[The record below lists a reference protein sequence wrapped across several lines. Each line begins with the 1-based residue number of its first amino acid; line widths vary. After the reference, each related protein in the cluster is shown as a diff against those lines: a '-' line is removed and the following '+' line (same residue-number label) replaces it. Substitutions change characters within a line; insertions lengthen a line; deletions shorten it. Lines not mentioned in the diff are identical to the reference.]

1 MAKNKKKLSPKRKT
15 SSKTKKQIRIK
26 KLPEKRI
33 TRPSGKEK
41 KLPAKKKYP
50 ATPKQR
56 KVTSEEKK
64 QQRTEKEKLP
74 AEIKKIRK
82 EVTATASAT
91 KNFERTKAFKEFEK
105 KVLSKTSPKNQLK
118 AKKFLAEQ
126 YNVKGKPIESVI
138 SKANKKFSQSDFD
151 QTRTYKS
158 FKKKF
163 LRKTDADYLKKIRD
177 FWEQQFKK
185 GISLREVKKQTL
197 DRFVYDTRNR
207 FYKSKKPYIGK
218 TAFKKNAKGEWTGG
232 KPKKRYMW
240 RDRVTGRWIKGKNVF
255 KALLKA
261 LEPFHV
267 RNYMQK
273 HKIKD
278 YQKARKKY
286 LKEIKN
292 KSLSQIVQLY
302 GIYLH

>member
-1 MAKNKKKLSPKRKT
+1 MARKKSSAKKK
-15 SSKTKKQIRIK
+15 SSSRAKK

-41 KLPAKKKYP
+41 KLPVKKKYP
-50 ATPKQR
+50 QTKAQ
-56 KVTSEEKK
+56 K
-64 QQRTEKEKLP
+64 QQEKLSRVSQK
-74 AEIKKIRK
+74 IKSQAKPSQP
-82 EVTATASAT
+82 V

-105 KVLSKTSPKNQLK
+105 KVLRKTSPKNQLQ
-118 AKKFLAEQ
+118 AKKYLAQQ

-138 SKANKKFSQSDFD
+138 QKANKKFSQSDFD

-163 LRKTDADYLKKIRD
+163 LRKTDADYLNKIRE
-177 FWEQQFKK
+177 FWEQQYKK

-218 TAFKKNAKGEWTGG
+218 TTFKKNAKGEWTGG

-240 RDRVTGRWIKGKNVF
+240 RDRLKGRWIKHGGVF

-292 KSLSQIVQLY
+292 KALGEIIQLY
-302 GIYLH
+302 GIYL

>member
-1 MAKNKKKLSPKRKT
+1 MARKKSSANKK
-15 SSKTKKQIRIK
+15 SSSRAKK

-41 KLPAKKKYP
+41 KLPVKKKYP
-50 ATPKQR
+50 QTKAQ
-56 KVTSEEKK
+56 K
-64 QQRTEKEKLP
+64 QQEKLSQP
-74 AEIKKIRK
+74 SKPSKLPQPSQPSQPSQP
-82 EVTATASAT
+82 V

-105 KVLSKTSPKNQLK
+105 KVLRKTSPKNQLQ
-118 AKKFLAEQ
+118 AKKFLAQQ

-163 LRKTDADYLKKIRD
+163 LRKTDADYLNKIRE
-177 FWEQQFKK
+177 FWEQQYKK

-218 TAFKKNAKGEWTGG
+218 TAFKKNAKGEYVGG
-232 KPKKRYMW
+232 KRKKRYMW
-240 RDRVTGRWIKGKNVF
+240 RDRLKGNWIKHGGVF

-292 KSLSQIVQLY
+292 KALGEIIQLY
-302 GIYLH
+302 GIYL